1 MFFLRL
7 TYGISGAYLL
17 HNYAEKRWLNKF
29 VINLEKC
36 SSNLICSFKLKFGKE
51 DNESLSD
58 DLDKTKMKFSFLPNF
73 SSFKSLIW
81 FRQIL
86 EGYNKLEGFI
96 YMGFN
101 GVLILCVIT
110 VVCVSLFAVVEC

>member
-96 YMGFN
+96 YGVQWSTDIMCYN
-101 GVLILCVIT
+101 GCLC
-110 VVCVSLFAVVEC
+110 